1 MCRKDSKI
9 GKWFVLFLLWLVFSP
24 LFYYYAKRWNMI
36 KNVPRVILLIF
47 SPLVMLPIIS
57 AILFLLLMYSIG
69 AYQRAMDNRDT
80 SSLFADNKRVER
92 ITGVPFPEYDIV
104 EYKRGDSNFLGDY
117 KDEIV
122 VEMKSE
128 LSDADFC
135 RLDSI
140 IANDSKTNWR
150 KNNDS
155 SYTFGIMWGTSFPAP
170 PGENPEEDRFFNIEI
185 RKGSKRAQIHY
196 GAW

>member
-1 MCRKDSKI
+1 
-9 GKWFVLFLLWLVFSP
+9 
-24 LFYYYAKRWNMI
+24 MI

-104 EYKRGDSNFLGDY
+104 EYKRGGSNFLGDY

-170 PGENPEEDRFFNIEI
+170 PGENSEEDRFFYIEI